1 VIEVETIDVSAG
13 SVVRTV
19 EVDVLVTVAVPVVM
33 VIVEVVQRIAVL
45 VVKAVG
51 IDVEVSLTDFV
62 VDIVLR
68 TT

>member
-1 VIEVETIDVSAG
+1 MIEVETIDVSAG